1 VSWFTQLSAQAD
13 QHGGTSEGGF
23 VMIRRESR
31 RHGASHGK
39 RAENRPADDWLVY
52 IALLPA
58 IVASAAIAITSAIAL
73 GTASSWHSAIPA
85 AGDLKATPA
94 TDNYVEGLAKL
105 GIAKLPTYEPAG
117 VLHSGSR
124 GDALPMTQLARGCV
138 LLG

>member
-1 VSWFTQLSAQAD
+1 LAGLHCSVACD
-13 QHGGTSEGGF
+13 RGF
-23 VMIRRESR
+23 GR
-31 RHGASHGK
+31 
-39 RAENRPADDWLVY
+39 NRDY
-52 IALLPA
+52 I
-58 IVASAAIAITSAIAL
+58 AIAL

-124 GDALPMTQLARGCV
+124 GGALPMTQLARGCV